1 MTAISNIL
9 KAQQRRRH
17 VRVLASTL
25 AFILIALSAYLVLL
39 GQGPMALSPRQVIDV
54 LTGGGS
60 KNHIRVVWDLRLPV
74 AIATVIV
81 GAALGLAGSWTQTM
95 ARNPLAS
102 PDILGV
108 TGGASVLV
116 VLGTVHSRPSFAEGI
131 PEFWWRACLAMIGA
145 LLVVILLAVLGGIG
159 TSNRIVIIGIA
170 LSLMFNALVAY
181 FMRSAQILRA
191 AEAQTWLAGST
202 GFVHMEVILPLLVAL
217 APFLAIGIW
226 CARELPLL
234 AHDDSSATTLG
245 VNIARQRAL
254 LLIAATGI
262 SAVVVSV
269 VGPIGFIA
277 LLAPHLARMVAR
289 TPTPSP
295 LASAAAGAALLT
307 VCAVIAGAIPVNAP
321 VGAVSS
327 VIGGCAL
334 VILVWNAAGR
344 S

>member
-1 MTAISNIL
+1 MTTISSIL
-9 KAQQRRRH
+9 QAQQRRRH

-25 AFILIALSAYLVLL
+25 VFGLIALAAYLVLL
-39 GQGPMALSPRQVIDV
+39 GQGPLELSPRQVIDV

-60 KNHIRVVWDLRLPV
+60 ESHIRVVWDLRLPV
-74 AIATVIV
+74 ALATFLV
-81 GAALGLAGSWTQTM
+81 GAALGVAGSWTQTM

-116 VLGTVHSRPSFAEGI
+116 VLGTVHSRPSFADSI
-131 PEFWWRACLAMIGA
+131 PDFWWRACLAMIGA

-159 TSNRIVIIGIA
+159 TSNRIVIVGIA
-170 LSLMFNALVAY
+170 LSLMFHAVVAY
-181 FMRSAQILRA
+181 LMRSAQIQRA

-202 GFVHMEVILPLLVAL
+202 GFVRMEVIVPLLAAL

-234 AHDDSSATTLG
+234 AHDDSSATALG
-245 VNIARQRAL
+245 VNISRQRAL

-262 SAVVVSV
+262 CAVVVSV

-289 TPTPSP
+289 TPTP
-295 LASAAAGAALLT
+295 LAVASAAAGAALLT
-307 VCAVIAGAIPVNAP
+307 LCAVIAGAIPVNAP

-334 VILVWNAAGR
+334 VVLVWNAARR

>member
-1 MTAISNIL
+1 MTAISTIL

-25 AFILIALSAYLVLL
+25 AFVLIALSAYLVLL

-81 GAALGLAGSWTQTM
+81 GAVLGLAGSWTQTM

-181 FMRSAQILRA
+181 LMRSAQILRA

-202 GFVHMEVILPLLVAL
+202 GFVRMEVIFPLLAAL

-245 VNIARQRAL
+245 VNISRQRAL

-327 VIGGCAL
+327 VIGGFAL
-334 VILVWNAAGR
+334 VIVVWNAAGR

>member
-1 MTAISNIL
+1 M
-9 KAQQRRRH
+9 
-17 VRVLASTL
+17 
-25 AFILIALSAYLVLL
+25 
-39 GQGPMALSPRQVIDV
+39 
-54 LTGGGS
+54 
-60 KNHIRVVWDLRLPV
+60 
-74 AIATVIV
+74 
-81 GAALGLAGSWTQTM
+81 
-95 ARNPLAS
+95 
-102 PDILGV
+102 
-108 TGGASVLV
+108 
-116 VLGTVHSRPSFAEGI
+116 
-131 PEFWWRACLAMIGA
+131 
-145 LLVVILLAVLGGIG
+145 GGIG
-159 TSNRIVIIGIA
+159 TSNRIVIVGIA
-170 LSLMFNALVAY
+170 LSLMFQAIVAY
-181 FMRSAQILRA
+181 LMRSAQILRA

-202 GFVHMEVILPLLVAL
+202 GFVHMEVILPLLAAL

-245 VNIARQRAL
+245 VNISRQRAL

-289 TPTPSP
+289 TPTSSP
-295 LASAAAGAALLT
+295 LTSAAAGAALLT

-334 VILVWNAAGR
+334 VILMWNAAGR